1 MSKFIPRKIKKAPT
15 ENTNIKRGDCSRC
28 PHSSFGR
35 YAFFCNYYK
44 LEVGQFEPTCNNP
57 DLMKQ
62 NYEQSK

>member
-1 MSKFIPRKIKKAPT
+1 MEARIKTTGEEVKQI
-15 ENTNIKRGDCSRC
+15 ENTNTKRGNCARC

-57 DLMKQ
+57 DLMK
-62 NYEQSK
+62 